1 MNERLLSHQRLRTLM
16 YVGLTLMLAGYFL
29 TWLPGPAAGLK
40 IIGIEL
46 GEWIKFLG
54 VGSSRDLF
62 YLPPIAIGLL
72 LALMTADWPNNRWQT
87 WVMRGLAIAVSLLA
101 FPAFAA
107 ITTEPQSEWL
117 MRVILIGLVLLTV
130 VISSLAFR
138 SPRILALIHPVMV
151 MIALVGAFLPVWQ
164 YLMIRPAVVDIMN
177 RSIGFGPGLW
187 ANLFGGILVAI
198 SIAQGMWME
207 RRRQKKAA
215 DLYNTAA

>member
-1 MNERLLSHQRLRTLM
+1 M

-40 IIGIEL
+40 IIGLEL

-54 VGSSRDLF
+54 VGSRRDLF
-62 YLPPIAIGLL
+62 YLPPIVIGLL

-101 FPAFAA
+101 FPAIAA
-107 ITTEPQSEWL
+107 IITEPQSEWL
-117 MRVILIGLVLLTV
+117 LRVILISLVILTV

-138 SPRILALIHPVMV
+138 SPHIQALIRPVMF
-151 MIALVGAFLPVWQ
+151 MIALIGAFLPVWQ
-164 YLMIRPAVVDIMN
+164 YLMIRPVVMDIMN
-177 RSIGFGPGLW
+177 RSIGFGPGVW
-187 ANLFGGILVAI
+187 ANLFGGILVSV
-198 SIAQGMWME
+198 SIASGMWTE

-215 DLYNTAA
+215 DLYNSAA